1 MTIEKGRPW
10 GVESRVPEG
19 TPVCRTDAEVARV
32 LAAGGLP
39 LVTGGNLHEALGSPP
54 TRSIGQPC
62 MRFPVDALEITLRDG
77 SAERVL
83 VAVSEVVIGSWWH
96 GAFLLASANG
106 RWAGLDIAPRAH
118 PNDGML
124 HVLEIPADV
133 DIRQRIAARRR
144 AALGTHVPHPR
155 ISVRSMQSLTETR
168 SGRSVLR
175 VDGERIGAWDTVTV
189 RVVADGGEVLA

>member
-10 GVESRVPEG
+10 GEETRVPEG
-19 TPVCRTDAEVARV
+19 VTACGSDADVARV

-39 LVTGGNLHEALGSPP
+39 LVTGGNLHESLGSPP
-54 TRSIGQPC
+54 MRTTGQAC
-62 MRFPVDALEITLRDG
+62 MRFPVDTLEVILKKG
-77 SAERVL
+77 SAERIL
-83 VAVSEVVIGSWWH
+83 LAVSDVVVGSWWH
-96 GAFLLASANG
+96 GNFFLASANG
-106 RWAGLDIAPRAH
+106 RWEGLDTAPRAH

-133 DIRQRIAARRR
+133 DLRQRISARRR

-155 ISVRSMQSLTETR
+155 IAVRSMQTLTVTR

-175 VDGERIGAWDTVTV
+175 VDGERMPAWDTVTV
-189 RVVADGGEVLA
+189 RVVADGGEVLS